1 MNGYHGTTQRK
12 FKEITSSL
20 SKMAELPFRDVLA
33 PDEIE
38 RILRREYRVSR
49 SGFSPQTLPFSPFYP
64 NLLLRT
70 APPKLPLIA
79 SMLIGFFAASVPR
92 LPIRVISLKP
102 SSG

>member
-38 RILRREYRVSR
+38 RILREENIEFRDRVFPPR
-49 SGFSPQTLPFSPFYP
+49 RYPF
-64 NLLLRT
+64 
-70 APPKLPLIA
+70 
-79 SMLIGFFAASVPR
+79 R
-92 LPIRVISLKP
+92 LFIPIYC
-102 SSG
+102 